1 MNRLSRD
8 QLGAGIP
15 VPMDCYDLHGRLV
28 LARGGII
35 ASRKQLDYL
44 LEYGLYALEVASVA
58 SPLHALPKLH
68 ACYLQLEQIFAA
80 ALATEAR
87 ASSSSPSPSPAAQLA
102 DLLNGKKVDAG
113 TTVPDDVHPEVH
125 PFSGQIMQLV
135 AELQALCL
143 TAPDA
148 LLAAIHRNQIGA
160 RYSIAHALSRA
171 ILCELL
177 ATRRRIPERNR
188 RQLLAAALT
197 SELSILALQDELVV
211 QQGGL
216 SPDQQQGMAEHPTA
230 SIALLATIGAID
242 PSWTNVILQHHELL
256 NGNGYPGGLTEAE
269 IMPWARIMKIA
280 DAYAAMITP
289 QAYRKTLLSKA
300 AMNELL
306 QKRGTEFDDE
316 LVVMFVKEVG
326 VLPPGVAVKL
336 RSDEIAIVVQRELNP
351 RAPLVEV
358 VIGPRGHCLAKPTLR
373 KTDSHEHEIIDVV
386 ACPVSP
392 T

>member
-28 LARGGII
+28 LARGAIV

-44 LEYGLYALEVASVA
+44 LEYGLYAIEVASVA
-58 SPLHALPKLH
+58 SPLQALPKLH
-68 ACYLQLEQIFAA
+68 ACYVQLEQIFAA
-80 ALATEAR
+80 ALATEVR
-87 ASSSSPSPSPAAQLA
+87 APSSSPSPAAQLA
-102 DLLNGKKVDAG
+102 DLLKGKKVDAG
-113 TTVPDDVHPEVH
+113 DTVADEAH
-125 PFSGQIMQLV
+125 PFPGQIMQRV
-135 AELQALCL
+135 SELQALCQ

-160 RYSIAHALSRA
+160 RYSIAHALSRT

-211 QQGGL
+211 QSGAL
-216 SPDQQQGMAEHPTA
+216 LPDQQQRIAEHPTA

-242 PSWTNVILQHHELL
+242 PSWTNVILQHHELP
-256 NGNGYPGGLTEAE
+256 NGHGYPAGLSGTA
-269 IMPWARIMKIA
+269 ITPWARIMKIA

-300 AMNELL
+300 AMAELL
-306 QKRGTEFDDE
+306 QKRGVEFDDE
-316 LVVMFVKEVG
+316 LTVMFVKEIG

-336 RSDEIAIVVQRELNP
+336 RSDEIAIVVQRGANP
-351 RAPLVEV
+351 RAPLVEA
-358 VIGPRGHCLAKPTLR
+358 VIGPRGAYLPKPVLR
-373 KTDSHEHEIIDVV
+373 KTDSHEYEIIDVV
-386 ACPVSP
+386 DAPGRMMV
-392 T
+392 